1 MPDTP
6 LLGLPLIAAAQ
17 AQKHVTHNEALLAL
31 DAMINLSVISRSLGS
46 PPVAADGDRYFVA
59 APAQGPWAGQQGRIA
74 LAQGGGFTF
83 FTPRKGWRMWV
94 EAEAK
99 LVVFDGAQ
107 WRDVG
112 GVAGAPA
119 DLSNVPRLG
128 VNATADEVNRL
139 AVSSAAT
146 LFSHAG
152 SDHRLKLNKNAAG
165 DTASLLYQTAWSGRA
180 EMGLTGSDDFRINV
194 SADGAAWKPA
204 LVIDRATG
212 AVSLPNTPAVV
223 PPPAPPAVLYAQS
236 LAAQGPGFAADSY
249 LAGSAI
255 ALPVSR
261 LKPGTRYSLM
271 FDVNKTAAGIAAPVL
286 TLRLGPNGGLG
297 DSALGQMAFPAQ
309 SLAADDGRITLEATF
324 RSVGGS
330 AVLQAVAA
338 LTHGASVSGLSTGV
352 SPVRRVTSATFDSTP
367 ATAVLGI
374 SLNAGSLA
382 AWTVTLVQ
390 AQLENLS

>member
-31 DAMINLSVISRSLGS
+31 DAVINLSVISRTLGS
-46 PPVAADGDRYFVA
+46 PPVVADGDRYCVA
-59 APAQGPWAGQQGRIA
+59 APAQGAWAGQQGRIA

-94 EAEAK
+94 EAEGK

-128 VNATADEVNRL
+128 VNATADDVNRL
-139 AVSSAAT
+139 AVSSPAT

-152 SDHRLKLNKNAAG
+152 SDHRFKLNKNAAG
-165 DTASLLYQTAWSGRA
+165 DTVSLLYQTGWSGRA

-194 SADGAAWKPA
+194 SADGAVWKPA

-212 AVSLPNTPAVV
+212 AVSLPNTPVVV
-223 PPPAPPAVLYAQS
+223 PPVAPPPVLYAQS
-236 LAAQGPGFAADSY
+236 LVAQGPGFAADAY

-255 ALPVSR
+255 ALPAGR
-261 LKPGTRYSLM
+261 LKAGTRYSLV
-271 FDVNKTAAGIAAPVL
+271 FDVSKTAAGIAAPVIS
-286 TLRLGPNGGLG
+286 LRLGASGGIA
-297 DSALGQMAFPAQ
+297 DTALGQMTFPAQ
-309 SLAADDGRITLEATF
+309 TLAADDGRITLEATF
-324 RSVGGS
+324 RSVGAA
-330 AVLQAVAA
+330 AVLQAVAS
-338 LTHGASVSGLSTGV
+338 LGHGGSAAGLSSGV
-352 SPVRRVTSATFDSTP
+352 SPVRRVTSATFDSTL
-367 ATAVLGI
+367 ATAVLGV
-374 SLNAGSLA
+374 SLNAGASA
-382 AWTVTLVQ
+382 AWTVSLVQ